1 MILEVAGFK
10 FDGMN
15 LLDMFS
21 EALVLWDAPSGEI
34 IYVNEAARSLYGYS
48 WEETGGLFIGDI
60 FPGWEDALPR
70 DTFSLLTATHRKKN
84 GIFFPVQITCRTLSD
99 EASGI
104 MMMVASDPSTENM
117 ARDSVS
123 LASAI
128 QRGFLPGDLEGEGK
142 IEVRS
147 IYRPMFHISGDFYG
161 YEWDEKRSVLEGHL
175 FDVMGHGVP
184 AALQTSAIMVL
195 FRQAFEDDVRA
206 GASLEEKL
214 RWVNS
219 MAEERIL
226 NDSFAAAL
234 CFRLDLTRRRLDYC
248 AAGINAFFHGR
259 GGVINKIFAP
269 GSLLGLPG
277 EGVFGSGS
285 IDLEEGDYFLFL
297 SDGFLD
303 RQEAFLGRPEET
315 TLLPLS
321 FHDAYDQLFQVGYT
335 GAARD
340 DQSALCVHVLQL

>member
-15 LLDMFS
+15 LLDMFND
-21 EALVLWDAPSGEI
+21 ALVVWDVSSGEVM
-34 IYVNEAARSLYGYS
+34 YVNEAARSLYGYG
-48 WEETGGLFIGDI
+48 WEETQGLSMGDL

-70 DTFSLLTATHRKKN
+70 KTFSLSTATHRKKN
-84 GIFFPVQITCRTLSD
+84 GIFFPVQITCRALSE
-99 EASGI
+99 EASEI
-104 MMMVASDPSTENM
+104 MMMVASEVSPENI

-128 QRGFLPGDLEGEGK
+128 QRGFLPGDLEVGGR
-142 IEVRS
+142 IEVRT
-147 IYRPMFHISGDFYG
+147 IYRPMFHISGDLYG
-161 YEWDEKRSVLEGHL
+161 YEWNEKRSILEGYL

-206 GASLEEKL
+206 GASLEKKL

-226 NDSFAAAL
+226 TDSFAAAL
-234 CFRLDLTRRRLDYC
+234 CFRLDLAERRLDYC
-248 AAGINAFFHGR
+248 AAGINAFFYGR
-259 GGVINKIFAP
+259 TGKINKISAP
-269 GSLLGLPG
+269 GSLLGIPG

-285 IDLEEGDYFLFL
+285 IDLAEGDYFLFL

-303 RQEAFLGRPEET
+303 RQEAFLGRPEEAAAQ
-315 TLLPLS
+315 TLP
-321 FHDAYDQLFQVGYT
+321 FHEAYDRLFQIGYT

-340 DQSALCVHVLQL
+340 DQSAMCVHVLQC